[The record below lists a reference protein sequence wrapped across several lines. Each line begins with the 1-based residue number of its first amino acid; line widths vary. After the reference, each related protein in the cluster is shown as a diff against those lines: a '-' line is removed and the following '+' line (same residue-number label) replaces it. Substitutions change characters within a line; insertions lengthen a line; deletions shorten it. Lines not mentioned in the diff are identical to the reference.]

1 MQNQKLAQNQSITI
15 NFKFEQVKLIHNIVK
30 NQLFA
35 KPDKLVEEQSITIN
49 CKFVIERTSEAN
61 TTREIQSV
69 KILPLRWILLFLK
82 FKHEAQKHD
91 KLSTI

>member
-49 CKFVIERTSEAN
+49 CKFVNRAN
-61 TTREIQSV
+61 
-69 KILPLRWILLFLK
+69 K
-82 FKHEAQKHD
+82 
-91 KLSTI
+91 